1 MELNLN
7 PFNLILFI
15 GIIQGFTFGLL
26 FFFVK
31 RQEKYANR
39 FLGAMLFVFAL
50 YLSWVVLIDTRIAYQ
65 NPDILY
71 FPFSFIL
78 TLGPSIYFYTLSLTD
93 ARFRFSSKEWWH
105 YSPVLLE
112 LIFHIFSVRESALSD
127 IPTFE
132 TSIFFTFSPIIQL
145 LGIISITTYSILS
158 IRKIGHYEKWLSN
171 EHANELPFSFS
182 WLKKLL
188 IGYAI
193 IWLMWVPYT
202 FVDFFFF
209 DWMLSIKAYYPIYLF
224 LSFFTLWIALEAYRR
239 PEVTLRYAPRKEPN
253 KNPSE
258 DIQSIKEQAQH
269 IQTLVEREEYFLQ
282 SDLSLSSLAEA
293 IQYSP
298 NVLSRIINNG
308 LEKNF
313 SDFVNEFRVERMKKL
328 LHSDQYDHFTTEG
341 IAYECGF
348 NSRATAIRTFK
359 KFTKMSPNQFRKSL
373 KEQTV

>member
-7 PFNLILFI
+7 PFNLILFV

-39 FLGAMLFVFAL
+39 FLGTMLFVFAL
-50 YLSWVVLIDTRIAYQ
+50 YLSWVVLIDTRLAFQ
-65 NPDILY
+65 NPKILY

-93 ARFRFSSKEWWH
+93 ARFRFSTKEWWH

-112 LIFHIFSVRESALSD
+112 LIFHIFSVQESALND
-127 IPTFE
+127 IPPFE
-132 TSIFFTFSPIIQL
+132 TSIFFTYSPIIQL
-145 LGIISITTYSILS
+145 LGIISITTYSLLS
-158 IRKIGHYEKWLSN
+158 IRKIAHYEKWLSN
-171 EHANELPFSFS
+171 EHANELPYSFN

-202 FVDFFFF
+202 FIDFFFF

-239 PEVTLRYAPRKEPN
+239 PEVTLKNAPRKEQS
-253 KNPSE
+253 KNITE
-258 DIQSIKEQAQH
+258 DLKSIKEQAQQ
-269 IQTLVEREEYFLQ
+269 IKLIVEKKEYFLQ

-293 IQYSP
+293 IQYAP

-308 LEKNF
+308 LEQNF
-313 SDFVNEFRVERMKKL
+313 SDFINEFRVKRMKKL
-328 LHSDQYDHFTTEG
+328 LHSDQYEHYTTEG

-359 KFTKMSPNQFRKSL
+359 KFTKMSPNQFRKLL
-373 KEQTV
+373 KQHSA